1 MLACDVPQTQCQ
13 NGILLCKESTNG
25 SITSRK
31 GMSGS
36 VDMMQ
41 FKHRHVGPKSQHTLD
56 INITEHSPPSLTA
69 VHTYGTYFHFP
80 NSAKEASCRT
90 KEKLERKK
98 RGKKGVRHSPTWI
111 FLL

>member
-1 MLACDVPQTQCQ
+1 
-13 NGILLCKESTNG
+13 
-25 SITSRK
+25 
-31 GMSGS
+31 MSGS
-36 VDMMQ
+36 VHMMQ

-98 RGKKGVRHSPTWI
+98 RGKKGVRHSQRGYFCCRALSNLEMPRKLQKCLWKDLT
-111 FLL
+111 